1 MFHIFVVVVDV
12 MNSLVNKNIGIH
24 PKKDGWY
31 ILTIIPNIALA
42 LPEHAFQGV
51 GDHVDWVGP
60 S

>member
-1 MFHIFVVVVDV
+1 MSQIIVVVVDV
-12 MNSLVNKNIGIH
+12 MNSLVNKNLGE
-24 PKKDGWY
+24 KDSWY

-51 GDHVDWVGP
+51 GDHVDWVEP

>member
-1 MFHIFVVVVDV
+1 MSQIFVVVADV
-12 MNSLVNKNIGIH
+12 TNSLVNKNLGIH

-42 LPEHAFQGV
+42 LSAFQGV
-51 GDHVDWVGP
+51 GDHVDWVGT